1 MAQPA
6 AALNW
11 LPPLALGLWGAV
23 LLQAWSSGRLNLL
36 LQEDFHWLVLLAG
49 ALLIALAVIACC
61 VKPARRSGVRP
72 AVVMALA
79 APVMLLLPP
88 RPSLSTLA
96 ANRSST
102 DLGEADQALTFLS
115 PPEQRSLT
123 DWVRLLRSH
132 PDPELYRGET
142 VKISGF
148 VMPIPGQPPVIAR
161 LTVRCCLADATP
173 IGLPVVWP
181 SGSNPQADQ
190 WLQVNGV
197 MGIRRREG
205 GLQSVVI
212 ADSVQAI
219 AKPERP
225 LEP

>member
-6 AALNW
+6 AALHW

-61 VKPARRSGVRP
+61 VKPTRRSGVKP

-79 APVMLLLPP
+79 APVMLLPP

-142 VKISGF
+142 VRISGF

-212 ADSVQAI
+212 ADSVQPI

>member
-1 MAQPA
+1 
-6 AALNW
+6 
-11 LPPLALGLWGAV
+11 
-23 LLQAWSSGRLNLL
+23 
-36 LQEDFHWLVLLAG
+36 
-49 ALLIALAVIACC
+49 
-61 VKPARRSGVRP
+61 
-72 AVVMALA
+72 
-79 APVMLLLPP
+79 
-88 RPSLSTLA
+88 
-96 ANRSST
+96 
-102 DLGEADQALTFLS
+102 
-115 PPEQRSLT
+115 
-123 DWVRLLRSH
+123 
-132 PDPELYRGET
+132 
-142 VKISGF
+142 
-148 VMPIPGQPPVIAR
+148 MPIPGQPPVIAR

-212 ADSVQAI
+212 ADSVQPI